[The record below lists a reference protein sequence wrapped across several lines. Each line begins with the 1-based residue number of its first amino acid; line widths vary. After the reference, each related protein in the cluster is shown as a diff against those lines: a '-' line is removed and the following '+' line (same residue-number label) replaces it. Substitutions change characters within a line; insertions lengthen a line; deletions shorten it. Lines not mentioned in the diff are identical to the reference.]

1 MAVLE
6 FFAPGPTEPSG
17 ALLEVLANIGTQLSR
32 VVERV
37 RARNA
42 LEESRA
48 RLREAQAIGRLG
60 SWHTDVDTGDT
71 TWSDELYVI
80 LGVDRSTRPGLDAF
94 LAVVHPDDHEM
105 VHADARRNG
114 EADEGDSSLEFRV
127 VRPDGEVRWIAR
139 RRSVVQDDAGEVLFV
154 HTTMQDITEYK
165 QARQCARSCEFRWH
179 ILLQGS
185 MEILTLLEADGSMF
199 FSLAPAL
206 VSPLFPEDG
215 DAIALADAVHPD
227 DAPVVRQALVELLA
241 DPEASVGFQARFP
254 GEDGWRWFDSV
265 ATNLLDEPLIGSIV
279 VNSHDITAERQL
291 VEQLAAVAMPEDLP
305 GTARSL

>member
-1 MAVLE
+1 MSWPTS
-6 FFAPGPTEPSG
+6 APNW
-17 ALLEVLANIGTQLSR
+17 A
-32 VVERV
+32 VVERA
-37 RARNA
+37 RARDA
-42 LEESRA
+42 REESRA

-71 TWSDELYVI
+71 TWSDELYGI

-94 LAVVHPDDHEM
+94 LAVVHPNDQEM

-127 VRPDGEVRWIAR
+127 VRPDGEVRWITR
-139 RRSVVQDDAGEVLFV
+139 RRSVGKDDAGDVLFV

-185 MEILTLLEADGSMF
+185 MEILTLLDADGSMF
-199 FSLAPAL
+199 FSLVPTL
-206 VSPLFPEDG
+206 LPPLFPEDG
-215 DAIALADAVHPD
+215 DPIALADAVHPD

-241 DPEASVGFQARFP
+241 DPDASVGFQARFP

-291 VEQLAAVAMPEDLP
+291 VERLAAVAMPEESP
-305 GTARSL
+305 GTARSS